1 MAVPSSPAAREQEPL
16 DRPLREPSS
25 SERKV
30 QVPVKTERE
39 PSPPE
44 TPEAVEAGPREAPRG
59 LETEQPARTV
69 PAAQAQVAQP
79 KDPLTLEVEE
89 ILSHDL
95 GSMYATLT
103 PQQQLVFKREG
114 EQVASRLR
122 VMLEQAKVH
131 ARSILDLIRRWLKLI
146 PGVNKFFLEQEAKI
160 KADKVLSLHARI
172 HGEQQ

>member
-1 MAVPSSPAAREQEPL
+1 MAVPSSPATREQEPL
-16 DRPLREPSS
+16 DRPLREPSPA
-25 SERKV
+25 EREVK
-30 QVPVKTERE
+30 VPVKTERE
-39 PSPPE
+39 PSPLE
-44 TPEAVEAGPREAPRG
+44 TPKADQDQRREVPPSV
-59 LETEQPARTV
+59 ETEQPARAAPTAAA
-69 PAAQAQVAQP
+69 PAARP

-89 ILSHDL
+89 ILSQDL

-172 HGEQQ
+172 HGEKQ